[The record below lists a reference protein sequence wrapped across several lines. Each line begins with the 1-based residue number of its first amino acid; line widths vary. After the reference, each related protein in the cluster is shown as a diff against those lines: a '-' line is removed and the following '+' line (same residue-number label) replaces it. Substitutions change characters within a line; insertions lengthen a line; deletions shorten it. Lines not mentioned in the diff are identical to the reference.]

1 MIGFTSSIM
10 AYLAVTWLK
19 FRLGYDDALDVVGVH
34 GVGGLVGV
42 LLVSFFASSAL
53 GGSIEDLNTAR
64 QLGVQAFAALVV
76 IIYCA
81 VISFV
86 ILKLIDAT
94 IGLRVKEEEENMGL
108 DLTHHG
114 ETGYDL

>member
-1 MIGFTSSIM
+1 M
-10 AYLAVTWLK
+10 
-19 FRLGYDDALDVVGVH
+19 
-34 GVGGLVGV
+34 
-42 LLVSFFASSAL
+42 
-53 GGSIEDLNTAR
+53 
-64 QLGVQAFAALVV
+64 